1 MDQQKNTNLRH
12 AEQYLGVLVL
22 GFLLGG
28 GFSFTYFNQAG
39 NKSYQEGFDA
49 AKKTVL
55 ESSLGGI
62 FTTPEDIKT
71 LLGNVTAI
79 DGNRI
84 TIKVQS
90 NNPFDDIALGERTVF
105 IDNDTRIY
113 SLSQKDPK
121 VMQSEMDE
129 FMKAVREG
137 KNSPPPQ
144 PYASSKASIE
154 EIKIGDIINVTAT
167 NNVKTLAEFTA
178 SEIQIEVKPITQ

>member
-49 AKKTVL
+49 AKKVVL
-55 ESSLGGI
+55 ESRFGGA
-62 FTTPEDIKT
+62 FVVPDEIKT
-71 LLGNVTAI
+71 ISGKVLEI
-79 DGNRI
+79 SENRI
-84 TIKVQS
+84 TIETQS
-90 NNPFDDIALGERTVF
+90 NNPFDVVSKRTVF